1 MLRAAAHHAK
11 QALTVPQYYGR
22 GLLKVFTTD
31 PVFLWAQAIA
41 FKTLVTLLPLIL
53 LAVGIFGQVL
63 QKEDAFRTVAEFLR
77 GFLPPS
83 QSDGLVELVLQL
95 QAASGTITT
104 FGAVFFIA
112 TVVTMFATLR
122 YVVGAAMGE
131 SRHQMR
137 TIVGGYLFDIR
148 MVVQVGSL
156 FLLSFAITTVARV
169 LSAQSGALASRAG
182 LDPSVVGT
190 ATSGLLTMVT
200 FLVPYVLTVG
210 MLAQLY
216 YFVPR
221 PRTPVRSSLAGAAVA
236 AILFELAKNGFT
248 YYATYVADFDRY
260 ADSGAEGLGGL
271 GGAFGLILAFVFWV
285 YLSGLILVAGAV
297 VAALHERR
305 LRPRKSRLRK
315 MWSQKAGEFR
325 KHRQRVEAEAAEAVT
340 DGVAADG
347 SPSDQGTDE
356 NADAAEPADPSAA
369 SGEDAPGGDA
379 LPERAVRGDGPVPAS
394 S

>member
-1 MLRAAAHHAK
+1 MLRTAAYHAK

-22 GLLKVFTTD
+22 GLLRVFTTD

-63 QKEDAFRTVAEFLR
+63 RQEDAFRTVAEFLR

-95 QAASGTITT
+95 QAASGAITT
-104 FGAVFFIA
+104 FGGLFFIA

-137 TIVGGYLFDIR
+137 SIVGGYVFDLR
-148 MVVQVGSL
+148 MVAQVGSL
-156 FLLSFAITTVARV
+156 FLLSFGITTAARF
-169 LSAQSGALASRAG
+169 LSARSGELAARAG
-182 LDPSVVGT
+182 LDPGFVGT
-190 ATSGLLTMVT
+190 ATSGLLTAVT

-216 YFVPR
+216 FFVPR
-221 PRTPVRSSLAGAAVA
+221 PRPPKRSALAGAAVA

-260 ADSGAEGLGGL
+260 AQQGEGLGGL

-305 LRPRKSRLRK
+305 VRPRKSRLRK
-315 MWSQKAGEFR
+315 MWAQKEGAFR
-325 KHRQRVEAEAAEAVT
+325 KHRERVEAEAVEAVKESV
-340 DGVAADG
+340 G
-347 SPSDQGTDE
+347 
-356 NADAAEPADPSAA
+356 NAPRPEPSAA
-369 SGEDAPGGDA
+369 AGVSGAAPGGDA
-379 LPERAVRGDGPVPAS
+379 LPDEAARTGPVPAS